1 MRHKEYKKGDRIFYE
16 CYDGTIGTSIV
27 LDTEDR
33 VYESIDDKPIK
44 FKMLKTGPYTSIE
57 DYSCLPMSDPRVKE
71 LIKKYKKF
79 DKEKGKVMGKILE
92 LVSPYEKEAQEEILT
107 TLKAML
113 GIED

>member
-16 CYDGTIGTSIV
+16 YYDGTIGTAIV

-79 DKEKGKVMGKILE
+79 DKEKEEIINKMAVL
-92 LVSPYEKEAQEEILT
+92 LSSYEKTAQEEAINIL
-107 TLKAML
+107 KVRL